1 MKKKLCTMAL
11 VTAIAS
17 GTVVIPAEVQACGI
31 GEVMKQENQDHQEH
45 KRVKRWSAEHPH
57 HSNESTHL
65 WIAQNAI
72 QIMSRNQDKT
82 VQENELQ
89 FLNTPEY
96 KELFERGL
104 YDADYLDEFNDGGTG
119 TIGIDGLIR
128 GGWKS
133 HFYDPDTRKNYKGE
147 EEPTALSQGDKYF
160 KLAGEYF
167 KKDDR
172 KQAFYYLGVATHYF
186 TDATQPMHA
195 ANFTAVDMSALKFHS
210 AFENYVTTIQ
220 TQFEVKDDKGTYHLV
235 DSNDPKQWI
244 HETAKLAKAE
254 IMNITND
261 NIKSQYN
268 KGNNALWQEEVMPA
282 VQRSLEKA
290 QRNTAGFIHLWF
302 NTFVGKTAAE
312 DIENTIVKDSKGEAI
327 QENKKYVVAPSEF
340 LNRGLTFEVYARNDY
355 ALLSNHVDDNK
366 VHGTP
371 VQFVFDKDNNG
382 ILHRGESVLLKMTQ
396 SNYDNYVF
404 LNYSN
409 MTNWVHLAQ
418 QKANTAQFKVYPN
431 PNNSAEYFLYTDG
444 YPVNYQENGNGKSW
458 IVLGKKADTPKAWKF
473 IQAE

>member
-1 MKKKLCTMAL
+1 MKKKLCTLAL

-17 GTVVIPAEVQACGI
+17 SAAVIPTVAEACGI
-31 GEVMKQENQDHQEH
+31 GEVMKQENQEH

-57 HSNESTHL
+57 HPNESTHL
-65 WIAQNAI
+65 WIARNAV
-72 QIMSRNQDKT
+72 QIMSRSQDKT

-104 YDADYLDEFNDGGTG
+104 YDADYRDEFNDGGTG

-167 KKDDR
+167 KRGDQ

-210 AFENYVTTIQ
+210 AFENYVTTIH
-220 TQFEVKDDKGTYHLV
+220 TQFEVKDDKGTYNLV

-261 NIKSQYN
+261 NIKTQYN
-268 KGNNALWQEEVMPA
+268 KGNNALWQREVMPA

-302 NTFVGKTAAE
+302 KTYVGKTAAE
-312 DIENTIVKDSKGEAI
+312 DIENTVVKDSKGEAI
-327 QENKKYVVAPSEF
+327 QENKKYFIVPSEF
-340 LNRGLTFEVYARNDY
+340 SNRGLTFEVYARNDY
-355 ALLSNHVDDNK
+355 ALLSNYVDDHK

-371 VQFVFDKDNNG
+371 VQFVFDKENNG

-409 MTNWVHLAQ
+409 LTNWVHLAK
-418 QKANTAQFKVYPN
+418 QKTNTAQFKLYPN
-431 PNNSAEYFLYTDG
+431 PNNSSEYYLYTDG
-444 YPVNYQENGNGKSW
+444 YPVNYQENGKEKIW
-458 IVLGKKADTPKAWKF
+458 VVLGKKTDKPKAWKF

>member
-1 MKKKLCTMAL
+1 MKKKLCTLAL
-11 VTAIAS
+11 ITAIS
-17 GTVVIPAEVQACGI
+17 SSVVTIPTPAEACGI
-31 GEVMKQENQDHQEH
+31 GEVMKQENQEH

-57 HSNESTHL
+57 NPNESTHL
-65 WIAQNAI
+65 WIARNAI

-82 VQENELQ
+82 VQGNELQ

-160 KLAGEYF
+160 NLAGEYF
-167 KKDDR
+167 KKGGQ

-220 TQFEVKDDKGTYHLV
+220 TQFEVKDDKGTYNLV

-261 NIKSQYN
+261 NIKTQYN
-268 KGNNALWQEEVMPA
+268 KGNNALWQREVMPA
-282 VQRSLEKA
+282 VQRGLEKA

-302 NTFVGKTAAE
+302 KTYVGKTAAE
-312 DIENTIVKDSKGEAI
+312 DIENTVVKDSKGEAI
-327 QENKKYVVAPSEF
+327 QENKKYFIVPSEF
-340 LNRGLTFEVYARNDY
+340 SNRGLTFEVYARNDY
-355 ALLSNHVDDNK
+355 ALLSNYVDDNK

-371 VQFVFDKDNNG
+371 VQFVFDKENNG

-409 MTNWVHLAQ
+409 LTNWVHLAK
-418 QKANTAQFKVYPN
+418 QKTNTAQFKVYPS
-431 PNNSAEYFLYTDG
+431 PNNPSEYYLYTNG
-444 YPVNYQENGNGKSW
+444 YPVNYQENGKEKSW
-458 IVLGKKADTPKAWKF
+458 IVLGKKTEKPKAWKF

>member
-1 MKKKLCTMAL
+1 MKKKLCTLAL
-11 VTAIAS
+11 ITAITS
-17 GTVVIPAEVQACGI
+17 STTVIPTVAEACGI
-31 GEVMKQENQDHQEH
+31 GEVMKQENQEH

-57 HSNESTHL
+57 HPNESTHL
-65 WIAQNAI
+65 WIARNAI

-82 VQENELQ
+82 VQGNELQ

-133 HFYDPDTRKNYKGE
+133 HFYDPDTRKNYKEE

-167 KKDDR
+167 KKGDQ

-220 TQFEVKDDKGTYHLV
+220 TQFEVKDDKGTYNLV

-261 NIKSQYN
+261 NIKTQYN
-268 KGNNALWQEEVMPA
+268 KGNNALWQREVMPA
-282 VQRSLEKA
+282 VQRGLEKA

-302 NTFVGKTAAE
+302 KTYVGKTAAE
-312 DIENTIVKDSKGEAI
+312 DIENTVVKDSKGEAI
-327 QENKKYVVAPSEF
+327 QENKKYFIVPSEF
-340 LNRGLTFEVYARNDY
+340 SNRGLTFEVYARNDY
-355 ALLSNHVDDNK
+355 ALLSNYVDDNK

-371 VQFVFDKDNNG
+371 VQFVFDKENNG

-409 MTNWVHLAQ
+409 LTNWVHLAK
-418 QKANTAQFKVYPN
+418 QKTNTAQFKVYSN
-431 PNNSAEYFLYTDG
+431 PDNPSEYYLYTDG
-444 YPVNYQENGNGKSW
+444 YPVNYQENGKEKSW
-458 IVLGKKADTPKAWKF
+458 IVLGKKTEKPKSWKF